1 MYVISNIEEIQSYLN
16 EQAHRGKTIGFT
28 PTMGALHDGHMSLLI
43 TSKEQ
48 CDVSVVSIFV
58 NPTQFNN
65 PSDLENYPRRMEED
79 LALLEKNGCDVV
91 FTPSEEAIYP
101 ENFKGVS
108 MDLSIVNE
116 EMEGT
121 FRPGHFQGVVN
132 VVFRFFEILR
142 PSKAYFGLKDF
153 QQVTIIKIMVD
164 KLELPT
170 EVVGCETLR
179 AENGLA
185 MSSRNYR
192 LNDKQLAEASAIF
205 KTLEYGKSLVKDNTP
220 AEAQEKMKTYFD
232 QFPLDL
238 EYLQIVNTN
247 TLEKLNSKWSES
259 ATCCIAAYFDDVR
272 LIDNMEI
279 A

>member
-1 MYVISNIEEIQSYLN
+1 MQIISNIGEIQSVLKD
-16 EQAHRGKTIGFT
+16 QVVQGKTIGFT
-28 PTMGALHDGHMSLLI
+28 PTMGALHDGHISLLN
-43 TSKEQ
+43 TSKEE

-65 PSDLENYPRRMEED
+65 PSDLENYPRRLEKD
-79 LALLEKNGCDVV
+79 LALLEKNGCDIV
-91 FTPSEEAIYP
+91 FTPSEDAIYP
-101 ENFKGVS
+101 ENFKSVAI
-108 MDLSIVNE
+108 DLSIVNK

-132 VVFRFFEILR
+132 VVCRFFEILN
-142 PSKAYFGLKDF
+142 PTKAFFGLKDF
-153 QQVTIIKIMVD
+153 QQVTIIKIMATE
-164 KLELPT
+164 LELPT

-179 AENGLA
+179 TKNGLA

-192 LNDKQLAEASAIF
+192 LNKQQLEEASAIF

-220 AEAQEKMKTYFD
+220 AQAQEKMKIHFN

-247 TLEKLNSKWSES
+247 TLEKLDAKWSES
-259 ATCCIAAYFDDVR
+259 ATCCIAAYCGDVR
-272 LIDNMEI
+272 LIDNMKI
-279 A
+279 V

>member
-28 PTMGALHDGHMSLLI
+28 PTMGALHDGHMSLLR
-43 TSKEQ
+43 TSKKQ
-48 CDVSVVSIFV
+48 CDFSVVSIFV

-79 LALLEKNGCDVV
+79 LALLEENGCDIV

-142 PSKAYFGLKDF
+142 PSKAFFGLKDF
-153 QQVTIIKIMVD
+153 QQVTIIKMMVE
-164 KLELPT
+164 ELNLVT
-170 EVVGCETLR
+170 KVVGCETLR

-192 LNDKQLAEASAIF
+192 LNEQQLEESSAIF
-205 KTLEYGKSLVKDNTP
+205 KTLEYGKTLVKEHTP

-232 QFPLDL
+232 QFSLDL
-238 EYLQIVNTN
+238 EYLQIVNTK
-247 TLEKLNSKWSES
+247 TLEKLDSEWSEK
-259 ATCCIAAYFDDVR
+259 ATCCMAAYCGDVR
-272 LIDNMEI
+272 LIDNMELV
-279 A
+279 